1 MNFTPKNPNFK
12 ANILNHLEK
21 QFFMHHIQFDLTDI
35 EAGKVTGSLK
45 MEEKH
50 LQQFGYLHGGVTAT
64 VADLVMGFAAFSLVS
79 ENEGTVTSDLKVSYL
94 RPALGDTIEAVGYV
108 IKQGNLLYFCEADI
122 FAVDNGVRTLV
133 ARGYST
139 MCAVKIG

>member
-1 MNFTPKNPNFK
+1 MNFIPKNPNFK

-21 QFFMHHIQFDLTDI
+21 QYFMHHIQFDLTDI

-64 VADLVMGFAAFSLVS
+64 VADLVMGLKRQGVTDETISFALA
-79 ENEGTVTSDLKVSYL
+79 E
-94 RPALGDTIEAVGYV
+94 I
-108 IKQGNLLYFCEADI
+108 Q
-122 FAVDNGVRTLV
+122 
-133 ARGYST
+133 
-139 MCAVKIG
+139 

>member
-1 MNFTPKNPNFK
+1 
-12 ANILNHLEK
+12 
-21 QFFMHHIQFDLTDI
+21 
-35 EAGKVTGSLK
+35 
-45 MEEKH
+45 
-50 LQQFGYLHGGVTAT
+50 
-64 VADLVMGFAAFSLVS
+64 
-79 ENEGTVTSDLKVSYL
+79 
-94 RPALGDTIEAVGYV
+94 LGDTIEAIGYV